1 MSDYQ
6 KVVIK
11 FRIKTKYYSEPM
23 ELDVSSLKPNPQSLN
38 ILLNTISFIEDESK
52 KDKEIVLQAPIETW
66 NELFTKQIIR
76 FIDERGYHSN
86 FVKRIMKD
94 DYKKVISLINKI
106 GEEVIK
112 YKTNCEPEKK
122 RFTHTVQGKFLS
134 NSLLL
139 ESEKLLARYV
149 AQL

>member
-6 KVVIK
+6 KVIIK
-11 FRIKTKYYSEPM
+11 FRIKTRYYSEPV

-94 DYKKVISLINKI
+94 DYKYFGNKEI
-106 GEEVIK
+106 
-112 YKTNCEPEKK
+112 
-122 RFTHTVQGKFLS
+122 
-134 NSLLL
+134 
-139 ESEKLLARYV
+139 
-149 AQL
+149 

>member
-6 KVVIK
+6 KVIIK
-11 FRIKTKYYSEPM
+11 FRIKTRYYSEPM

-94 DYKKVISLINKI
+94 DYQKVSL
-106 GEEVIK
+106 
-112 YKTNCEPEKK
+112 KTNLTSRFVSFNKK
-122 RFTHTVQGKFLS
+122 SNLS
-134 NSLLL
+134 RAPPLN
-139 ESEKLLARYV
+139 
-149 AQL
+149 